1 MAYDAHLAQD
11 LGGLADQPSYPAK
24 PVTPATLCTAMTYNI
39 IMYILYSQIALHAAL
54 PDSTAYGDYRKDSG
68 GKESLH
74 MLHMRGAH
82 ETVYPYLFRVMCYI
96 YMRSLQGNQMTLSLS

>member
-1 MAYDAHLAQD
+1 MGSCYRVAYDAHLAQD

-54 PDSTAYGDYRKDSG
+54 PDSTAYGDYREDSS
-68 GKESLH
+68 GKASLH
-74 MLHMRGAH
+74 MLHMRFTH
-82 ETVYPYLFRVMCYI
+82 EPVYPNLFEYTV
-96 YMRSLQGNQMTLSLS
+96 

>member
-54 PDSTAYGDYRKDSG
+54 PDSTAYGDYREDSG
-68 GKESLH
+68 GKASLH
-74 MLHMRGAH
+74 MLHMRFAQNRYIH
-82 ETVYPYLFRVMCYI
+82 TYFEYLYTSIYELYPERV
-96 YMRSLQGNQMTLSLS
+96 RR

>member
-54 PDSTAYGDYRKDSG
+54 PDSTAYGDYREDSG
-68 GKESLH
+68 GKRLCTCCTCVLH
-74 MLHMRGAH
+74 TKRYIHTYFELVA
-82 ETVYPYLFRVMCYI
+82 EQAVQELDAIPY
-96 YMRSLQGNQMTLSLS
+96 